1 MKNRQERNMNNQKT
15 GNTLN
20 LALDATSREREAS
33 MNLNA
38 GYEKETQRWKLI
50 IRYFGAASELET
62 DEIVITPLLGNY
74 GIADI
79 PQDQIER
86 VDLTNPKLPGRI
98 DDIESKPTKSII

>member
-1 MKNRQERNMNNQKT
+1 MNNQKT

-62 DEIVITPLLGNY
+62 DEIVVTPFLEIMEL
-74 GIADI
+74 
-79 PQDQIER
+79 QIFH
-86 VDLTNPKLPGRI
+86 RI
-98 DDIESKPTKSII
+98 RSKGLHKIRR